1 MKECPACGAS
11 VKEHYSFCRSCGG
24 PLKLPETD
32 LVFCTDC
39 GTRVKASQEVCHSC
53 QRPLAP
59 EGPEDSPPAAPGYQ
73 FAVSAW
79 RPQFRVI
86 ALLGGSA
93 LAIILVAWWLLMPKP
108 QPHLPAVPPVPAE
121 SEIKGSPSASEPKT
135 APASPVLAKASQ
147 VSPAPESLP
156 TIEVLRK
163 QLEELLQ
170 NMRDAQLNK
179 DLEKYFNY
187 YSPNFPDLDKK
198 RQATTKNWELYNYL
212 ELEFKLEEVKL
223 LITGNASAL
232 VTWKITYQ
240 TPGSEEIKNITQV
253 FKILVSNESD
263 RWRINKLELITK
275 R

>member
-1 MKECPACGAS
+1 MNECPSCGTS
-11 VKEHYSFCRSCGG
+11 IKEHYSFCRSCGG
-24 PLKLPETD
+24 NLKLPETD

-39 GTRVKASQEVCHSC
+39 GTRVKASQEVCHNC
-53 QRPLAP
+53 QHPLAP
-59 EGPEDSPPAAPGYQ
+59 EGPEDSPLAAARYQ
-73 FAVSAW
+73 FALSAW

-86 ALLGGSA
+86 ALLGGSG
-93 LAIILVAWWLLMPKP
+93 LAIFLVIWWLFISKP
-108 QPHLPAVPPVPAE
+108 QPHFPAVPPIPVE
-121 SEIKGSPSASEPKT
+121 SEIKGSPTVSQP
-135 APASPVLAKASQ
+135 PAAHSSPVPATAGQ

-156 TIEVLRK
+156 TNEVLKK

-170 NMRDAQLNK
+170 NMQEAQLNK
-179 DLEKYFNY
+179 DLEKYFDY

-212 ELEFKLEEVKL
+212 DLEFKIDDVKL

-232 VTWKITYQ
+232 VTWKIKYQ
-240 TPGSEEIKNITQV
+240 NLGSEEIRNITQI